1 MKKKILITG
10 ITGQDG
16 SYLAEYLLKK
26 NCRIFGIVRRN
37 SDHLK
42 QTSKLKKIENQLD
55 LTYADL
61 TDVSSINNL
70 IFKIKPDE
78 IYNLAAQSHVG
89 ISFKIPQFTLNT
101 NGNGFLNIMEAV
113 RNYSPKS
120 RIYQASSS
128 EMFGISVNKNGFQN
142 EETKMDPNSVYGCA
156 KVLAYNL
163 SRYYRRAYKIFVSN
177 GILFNH
183 ESPRRGTNFVTNK
196 IIKEAVE
203 IKLGFKNKIKLGN
216 INASRDWGDARDYVR
231 AMHKILQYKKPD
243 DFVIASGKTKTI
255 NEFCEI
261 VFKKLNLNFKDHLII
276 NESLIRPSEVPYLK
290 GDSSKAKRLLKWK
303 PEFTLDKTIND
314 MISFWKEEFKN
325 KGYY

>member
-10 ITGQDG
+10 ISGQDG

-26 NCRIFGIVRRN
+26 NYRIFGIIRRN

-42 QTSKLKKIENQLD
+42 QTTKLKKIENQLD
-55 LTYADL
+55 LTYGDL
-61 TDVSSINNL
+61 NDISSINNL
-70 IFKIKPDE
+70 VFKIKPDE

-101 NGNGFLNIMEAV
+101 NGNGFLNLMEAV

-142 EETKMDPNSVYGCA
+142 EETKMEPNSVYGCA

-196 IIKEAVE
+196 IIKEAIE

-216 INASRDWGDARDYVR
+216 LNASRDWGDARDYVK
-231 AMHKILQYKKPD
+231 AMHKILKYKKPE
-243 DFVIASGKTKTI
+243 DFVIASGNTKRI

-276 NESLIRPSEVPYLK
+276 DENLKRPSEVPYLK
-290 GDSSKAKRLLKWK
+290 GDSTKARRLLKWK
-303 PEFTLDKTIND
+303 PEFTLDKTIDD
-314 MISFWKEEFKN
+314 MLSFWKEEFKKN
-325 KGYY
+325 GYY